1 MARSVAWERG
11 ELPTPSAHAAQRA
24 SSPAPASGS
33 GGTRAAGEGLS
44 AEECD
49 SMQRDAWIRT
59 MRRGVG
65 RHNERC
71 FEIGRTVAALR
82 RDYAL
87 MSLGE
92 GDVDAD
98 PIVQFTR
105 WFEQALAGEITE
117 PNAMTVATATRD
129 GVPSARMVLL
139 KGFDARGFVFY
150 TNYESQKGREL
161 AENPVAA
168 LVFHW
173 VELHRQVRVA
183 GAVERVSAEE
193 SDAYFQSRPRGS
205 RLGAWVSRQST
216 VLTGREELEA
226 RLAALTAQYGEGEI
240 PLPPYLGWLSRHPGV
255 GRVLAR
261 SPEPPP

>member
-1 MARSVAWERG
+1 MSD
-11 ELPTPSAHAAQRA
+11 A
-24 SSPAPASGS
+24 S
-33 GGTRAAGEGLS
+33 
-44 AEECD
+44 D
-49 SMQRDAWIRT
+49 
-59 MRRGVG
+59 V
-65 RHNERC
+65 
-71 FEIGRTVAALR
+71 GRTVAALR

-87 MSLGE
+87 MSLNE

-105 WFEQALAGEITE
+105 WFEQALAGEIAE

-129 GVPSARMVLL
+129 GIPSARMVLL

-150 TNYESQKGREL
+150 TNYESQKGQEL

-183 GAVERVSAEE
+183 GAIERVSAEE

-205 RLGAWVSRQST
+205 RLGAWVSHQST
-216 VLTGREELEA
+216 VLTGREEIET

-240 PLPPYLGWLSRHPGV
+240 PLPPYWGGYRVIPASVEFWQGRPSRLHDRLRYRRQPDGSWCIERLSP
-255 GRVLAR
+255 
-261 SPEPPP
+261 

>member
-1 MARSVAWERG
+1 MSD
-11 ELPTPSAHAAQRA
+11 A
-24 SSPAPASGS
+24 SN
-33 GGTRAAGEGLS
+33 
-44 AEECD
+44 
-49 SMQRDAWIRT
+49 
-59 MRRGVG
+59 V
-65 RHNERC
+65 
-71 FEIGRTVAALR
+71 GRTVAALR

-98 PIVQFTR
+98 PIVQFTH
-105 WFEQALAGEITE
+105 WFEQALAGEIAE

-150 TNYESQKGREL
+150 TNYESKKGREL
-161 AENPVAA
+161 AENPIAA

-173 VELHRQVRVA
+173 VELHRQVRVV

-205 RLGAWVSRQST
+205 RLGAWVSHQST
-216 VLTGREELEA
+216 VLTGRDELET
-226 RLAALTAQYGEGEI
+226 RLAALTAQYGEGII
-240 PLPPYLGWLSRHPGV
+240 PLPPYWGGYRVIPSSVEFWQGRPSRLHDRLRYRRQPDGSWRIDRLSP
-255 GRVLAR
+255 
-261 SPEPPP
+261 

>member
-1 MARSVAWERG
+1 MSD
-11 ELPTPSAHAAQRA
+11 A
-24 SSPAPASGS
+24 S
-33 GGTRAAGEGLS
+33 
-44 AEECD
+44 D
-49 SMQRDAWIRT
+49 
-59 MRRGVG
+59 V
-65 RHNERC
+65 
-71 FEIGRTVAALR
+71 GRTVAALR

-87 MSLGE
+87 MSLSE
-92 GDVDAD
+92 SDVDAD

-173 VELHRQVRVA
+173 VELHRQVRVT
-183 GAVERVSAEE
+183 GAVERVSADE

-205 RLGAWVSRQST
+205 RLGAWVSRQSS
-216 VLTGREELEA
+216 VLNGRDELET
-226 RLAALTAQYGEGEI
+226 RLAALTDEYGEGDI
-240 PLPPYLGWLSRHPGV
+240 PLPPYWGGYRVIPAAMEFWQGRTSRLHDRLRYRHQPNGAWLIDR
-255 GRVLAR
+255 L
-261 SPEPPP
+261 SP

>member
-1 MARSVAWERG
+1 MSD
-11 ELPTPSAHAAQRA
+11 A
-24 SSPAPASGS
+24 S
-33 GGTRAAGEGLS
+33 
-44 AEECD
+44 D
-49 SMQRDAWIRT
+49 
-59 MRRGVG
+59 V
-65 RHNERC
+65 
-71 FEIGRTVAALR
+71 GRTVAALR

-87 MSLGE
+87 MSLNE

-105 WFEQALAGEITE
+105 WFEQALAGEIAE

-129 GVPSARMVLL
+129 GIPSARMVLL

-150 TNYESQKGREL
+150 TNYESQKGQEL

-205 RLGAWVSRQST
+205 RLGAWVSHQST
-216 VLTGREELEA
+216 VLTGREEIET
-226 RLAALTAQYGEGEI
+226 RLAALTAQYGEGAI
-240 PLPPYLGWLSRHPGV
+240 PLPPYWGGYRVIPASVEFWQGRPSRLHDRLRYRRQPDGSWCIERLSP
-255 GRVLAR
+255 
-261 SPEPPP
+261 

>member
-1 MARSVAWERG
+1 MSD
-11 ELPTPSAHAAQRA
+11 A
-24 SSPAPASGS
+24 S
-33 GGTRAAGEGLS
+33 
-44 AEECD
+44 D
-49 SMQRDAWIRT
+49 
-59 MRRGVG
+59 V
-65 RHNERC
+65 
-71 FEIGRTVAALR
+71 GRTVAALR

-87 MSLGE
+87 MSLSE

-139 KGFDARGFVFY
+139 KGFDERGFVFY

-183 GAVERVSAEE
+183 GVVERVSAEE

-205 RLGAWVSRQST
+205 RLGAWVSHQSA
-216 VLTGREELEA
+216 VLTGREELEV
-226 RLAALTAQYGEGEI
+226 RLAALVAQYGEGEI
-240 PLPPYLGWLSRHPGV
+240 PLPPYWGGYRVIPASVEFWQGRPSRLHDRLRYSRQPDDSWRIERLSP
-255 GRVLAR
+255 
-261 SPEPPP
+261 

>member
-1 MARSVAWERG
+1 MSD
-11 ELPTPSAHAAQRA
+11 PS
-24 SSPAPASGS
+24 
-33 GGTRAAGEGLS
+33 
-44 AEECD
+44 
-49 SMQRDAWIRT
+49 
-59 MRRGVG
+59 
-65 RHNERC
+65 N
-71 FEIGRTVAALR
+71 IGRTVAALR

-129 GVPSARMVLL
+129 GIPSARMVLL
-139 KGFDARGFVFY
+139 KGFDERGFVFY

-205 RLGAWVSRQST
+205 RLGAWVSHQST
-216 VLTGREELEA
+216 VLTDREELEK

-240 PLPPYLGWLSRHPGV
+240 PLPPYWGGY
-255 GRVLAR
+255 RVLPASVEFWQGR
-261 SPEPPP
+261 PSRLHDRLRYHRQPDGSWRIERLSP

>member
-1 MARSVAWERG
+1 MSD
-11 ELPTPSAHAAQRA
+11 PS
-24 SSPAPASGS
+24 
-33 GGTRAAGEGLS
+33 
-44 AEECD
+44 
-49 SMQRDAWIRT
+49 
-59 MRRGVG
+59 
-65 RHNERC
+65 N
-71 FEIGRTVAALR
+71 IGRTVAALR

-129 GVPSARMVLL
+129 GIPSARMVLL
-139 KGFDARGFVFY
+139 KGFDERGFVFY

-205 RLGAWVSRQST
+205 RLGAWASHQST
-216 VLTGREELEA
+216 VLTGREELEDAPRRPRLRSTA
-226 RLAALTAQYGEGEI
+226 RATSRCRPTGAAIGSSRRRWSSGRAARAASMIACATAASRTAPGGSNASRREWIAHGCLS
-240 PLPPYLGWLSRHPGV
+240 PGGGRLPACFLQAGSLRIIDRV
-255 GRVLAR
+255 GLH
-261 SPEPPP
+261 SM

>member
-1 MARSVAWERG
+1 MARMMAHPVSG
-11 ELPTPSAHAAQRA
+11 EC
-24 SSPAPASGS
+24 
-33 GGTRAAGEGLS
+33 GTI
-44 AEECD
+44 D
-49 SMQRDAWIRT
+49 RDARIRT
-59 MRRGVG
+59 MEGEWG
-65 RHNERC
+65 RTMGDASD
-71 FEIGRTVAALR
+71 IGRTVAALR

-87 MSLGE
+87 MGLDE

-139 KGFDARGFVFY
+139 KGFDACGFVFY

-161 AENPVAA
+161 AENPIAA

-183 GAVERVSAEE
+183 GAVEKVSIEE

-205 RLGAWVSRQST
+205 RLGAWVSRQSS
-216 VLTGREELEA
+216 VLSGREELEA
-226 RLAALTAQYGEGEI
+226 RLAALTKAYGEGDI
-240 PLPPYLGWLSRHPGV
+240 PLPPYWGGYRVIPASVEFWQGRPSRLHDRLRYTREPDGSWRIERLSP
-255 GRVLAR
+255 
-261 SPEPPP
+261 

>member
-1 MARSVAWERG
+1 MSD
-11 ELPTPSAHAAQRA
+11 A
-24 SSPAPASGS
+24 S
-33 GGTRAAGEGLS
+33 
-44 AEECD
+44 D
-49 SMQRDAWIRT
+49 
-59 MRRGVG
+59 V
-65 RHNERC
+65 
-71 FEIGRTVAALR
+71 GRTVAALR

-87 MSLGE
+87 MSLNE

-105 WFEQALAGEITE
+105 WFEQALAGEIAE

-129 GVPSARMVLL
+129 GIPSARMVLL

-205 RLGAWVSRQST
+205 RLGAWVSHQST
-216 VLTGREELEA
+216 VLTGREEIET
-226 RLAALTAQYGEGEI
+226 RLAALTAQYGEGAI
-240 PLPPYLGWLSRHPGV
+240 PLPPYWGGYRVIPASVEFWQGRPSRLHDRLRYRRQPDGSWCIERLSP
-255 GRVLAR
+255 
-261 SPEPPP
+261 

>member
-1 MARSVAWERG
+1 MSD
-11 ELPTPSAHAAQRA
+11 A
-24 SSPAPASGS
+24 S
-33 GGTRAAGEGLS
+33 
-44 AEECD
+44 D
-49 SMQRDAWIRT
+49 
-59 MRRGVG
+59 V
-65 RHNERC
+65 
-71 FEIGRTVAALR
+71 GRTVAALR

-87 MSLGE
+87 MSLNE

-105 WFEQALAGEITE
+105 WFEQALAGEIAE

-129 GVPSARMVLL
+129 GIPSARMVLL

-150 TNYESQKGREL
+150 TNYESQKGQEL

-193 SDAYFQSRPRGS
+193 SDTYFQSRPRGS
-205 RLGAWVSRQST
+205 RLGAWVSHQST
-216 VLTGREELEA
+216 VLTGREEIET

-240 PLPPYLGWLSRHPGV
+240 PLPPYWGGYRVIPASVEFWQGRPSRLHDRLRYRRQPDGSWCIERLSP
-255 GRVLAR
+255 
-261 SPEPPP
+261 

>member
-1 MARSVAWERG
+1 MSD
-11 ELPTPSAHAAQRA
+11 A
-24 SSPAPASGS
+24 S
-33 GGTRAAGEGLS
+33 
-44 AEECD
+44 D
-49 SMQRDAWIRT
+49 
-59 MRRGVG
+59 V
-65 RHNERC
+65 
-71 FEIGRTVAALR
+71 GRTVAALR

-87 MSLGE
+87 MSLNE

-105 WFEQALAGEITE
+105 WFEQALAGEIAE

-129 GVPSARMVLL
+129 GIPSARMVLL

-193 SDAYFQSRPRGS
+193 SDTYFQSRPRGS
-205 RLGAWVSRQST
+205 RLGAWVSHQST
-216 VLTGREELEA
+216 VLTGREEIET

-240 PLPPYLGWLSRHPGV
+240 PLPPYWGGYRVIPASVEFWQGRPSRLHDRLRYRRQPDGSWCIERLSP
-255 GRVLAR
+255 
-261 SPEPPP
+261 

>member
-1 MARSVAWERG
+1 MSD
-11 ELPTPSAHAAQRA
+11 A
-24 SSPAPASGS
+24 S
-33 GGTRAAGEGLS
+33 
-44 AEECD
+44 
-49 SMQRDAWIRT
+49 
-59 MRRGVG
+59 
-65 RHNERC
+65 N
-71 FEIGRTVAALR
+71 IGRAVAALR

-87 MSLGE
+87 MSLSE
-92 GDVDAD
+92 SDVDAD

-129 GVPSARMVLL
+129 GIPSARMVLL
-139 KGFDARGFVFY
+139 KGFDERGFVFY

-183 GAVERVSAEE
+183 GVVERVSAEE

-205 RLGAWVSRQST
+205 RLGAWVSHQSA
-216 VLTGREELEA
+216 VLTGREELEV
-226 RLAALTAQYGEGEI
+226 RLAALVAQYGEGEI
-240 PLPPYLGWLSRHPGV
+240 PLPPYWGGYRVIPASVEFWQGRPSRLHDRLRYSRQPDDSWRIERLSP
-255 GRVLAR
+255 
-261 SPEPPP
+261 